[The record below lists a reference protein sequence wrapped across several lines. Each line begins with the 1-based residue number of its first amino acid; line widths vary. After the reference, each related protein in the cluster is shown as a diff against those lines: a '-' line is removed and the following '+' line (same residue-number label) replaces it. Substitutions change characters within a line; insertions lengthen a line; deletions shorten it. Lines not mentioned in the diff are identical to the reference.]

1 MRRKMLDST
10 IHSTFSGKLFKG
22 QVAKK
27 LRELLEI
34 RNLCYLYRAY
44 WELLQLN
51 PVLQPASTQSNNN
64 I

>member
-10 IHSTFSGKLFKG
+10 IRSTSGKPFKG

-27 LRELLEI
+27 TAGASGNKI
-34 RNLCYLYRAY
+34 CAIYRAY
-44 WELLQLN
+44 WELSQLN

>member
-10 IHSTFSGKLFKG
+10 IHSTSGKLFKG

-34 RNLCYLYRAY
+34 RFVLST
-44 WELLQLN
+44 ELIITTKYSFTTCKYTIKQ
-51 PVLQPASTQSNNN
+51 
-64 I
+64 

>member
-34 RNLCYLYRAY
+34 RFVLPMPSLY

>member
-10 IHSTFSGKLFKG
+10 IHSSTSGKLFKG

-34 RNLCYLYRAY
+34 RFVLPIPS
-44 WELLQLN
+44 LLGAFTTKSSFTTCKYAIKQ
-51 PVLQPASTQSNNN
+51 
-64 I
+64 

>member
-10 IHSTFSGKLFKG
+10 IQSTSGKLFKG

-34 RNLCYLYRAY
+34 RFVLPT
-44 WELLQLN
+44 ELIGSFYN
-51 PVLQPASTQSNNN
+51 
-64 I
+64 